1 MSVDARIPMEEINYL
16 LFQSVLGVTFI
27 AAAAYLVFFVSQ
39 NKKIRKIARMILIV
53 SGLLQTLHIVSRFI
67 LAGHT
72 PITSQHEAVVFFAWA
87 TTWAYLSFRWRYT
100 VKNFGTF
107 VSVFICCLLFIA
119 SFSSREFTPLLPA
132 LQSNW
137 LPVHAGVSIIAYGFL
152 SLAFCGGLM
161 YLLQE
166 RELKSKKFGYFF
178 SRFPSLDALD
188 QLNSHCLTAGFVFL
202 TLGIVTGSVWA
213 RQAWGTYWHWDPK
226 ETWSLITWFV
236 YLVQLHQR
244 YTVGWRGKR
253 AAVMAIV
260 GFAAVVFTLWGV
272 TYLLGGVHSYA
283 K

>member
-1 MSVDARIPMEEINYL
+1 MEEINYL
-16 LFQSVLGVTFI
+16 LFQSVLGITFI

-39 NKKIRKIARMILIV
+39 NKKIRKIARMILLV
-53 SGLLQTLHIVSRFI
+53 SGVLQTLHIASRFI

-107 VSVFICCLLFIA
+107 VSIFISCLLLI
-119 SFSSREFTPLLPA
+119 SSLSSREFSPLLPA
-132 LQSNW
+132 LQSIW
-137 LPVHAGVSIIAYGFL
+137 LPIHAGVSIIAYGFL

-188 QLNSHCLTAGFVFL
+188 QLNNHCLTAGFVFL

-260 GFAAVVFTLWGV
+260 GFASIVFTLWGV